1 MAASASWATPCAILP
16 PERLSDRLVRVGVLP
31 ETGDRSLRE
40 TVHIGYLLE
49 ERKPWVGQN
58 RALDTVVAALR
69 DNYELVTQPGALD
82 DHFERLL
89 KEVNRALGALSDEG
103 ETDWIGNLNGFIFVG
118 IRDELHFTQTGHA
131 PAYLLQRN
139 RMRLLTD
146 LPSGSETPHPLRT
159 FATIA
164 SGQLELGDQ
173 LIVGNDE
180 LYHEISLDALRRT
193 LTTASPY
200 QACRSIATELRR
212 PKNPG
217 VATLVFKAS
226 STESKGEPEQVLLAE
241 ALEGSLAKFVRKSKP
256 LAKAIGSGIRKTA
269 TTVGTATSKAS
280 KQAAATT
287 TSVTQKHL
295 LPAAKQAGKV
305 VQERFVSHEP
315 EEADALQDTDVVE
328 TIHPKQR
335 RSIPSSRRFSLP
347 AFHLPP
353 SFLALVRRLPWRSL
367 ALPALALLLV
377 GITVLAVSRRAGKT
391 DSGATKQEVV
401 EKLDTLSTN
410 LKTALANG
418 ETATATSLVV
428 EGDKLARELATS
440 GDASSY
446 FATLDAAR
454 DQLTNTTRLS
464 NPTVLPFSEAAG
476 IGAVSQGAYTYSATK
491 NAIASVAKGA
501 ESVLTPIPGGN
512 PVVSLTESSDSSG
525 VAYALVG
532 RGGGVYRISQSG
544 STTAVTSISPADDTF
559 KVGDAIA
566 SFAGNLYILDGKTGL
581 VWRYRGTNGVFQ
593 KSESIIDVNQYDI
606 RDTIDIAIDGSIYL
620 LKSDGSVLKFTRGVQ
635 EASFSLTGTPDLL
648 NVRKATAIRG
658 TDRTP
663 SIYLL
668 DPGISEESYGSSR
681 ILEYTKEGVFVRA
694 YALPSNLTQITAFS
708 IAPREQRLT
717 VINGNEALEF
727 TF

>member
-1 MAASASWATPCAILP
+1 M
-16 PERLSDRLVRVGVLP
+16 
-31 ETGDRSLRE
+31 
-40 TVHIGYLLE
+40 HIGYLLE

-58 RALDTVVAALR
+58 RALDTVVTALSTH
-69 DNYELVTQPGALD
+69 YELLTQPGALD
-82 DHFERLL
+82 DHFEQLL

-103 ETDWIGNLNGFIFVG
+103 ETDWIGNLNGFIFVS
-118 IRDELHFTQTGHA
+118 IRDELHFTQAGHA

-146 LPSGSETPHPLRT
+146 LPTGTETHHPLRT

-180 LYHEISLDALRRT
+180 LYHEISLDALRRS

-256 LAKAIGSGIRKTA
+256 VAKALGSGIRKTA
-269 TTVGTATSKAS
+269 ATVGSVTSKAG

-287 TSVTQKHL
+287 SSVTQKHL
-295 LPAAKQAGKV
+295 LPAAKQAGKA
-305 VQERFVSHEP
+305 VQERLAQPQSAAP
-315 EEADALQDTDVVE
+315 EGPMDTDVVE
-328 TIHPKQR
+328 TLHPSR
-335 RSIPSSRRFSLP
+335 RSVAAPRRFAVSLP
-347 AFHLPP
+347 AVRLPAGV
-353 SFLALVRRLPWRSL
+353 SRLLRRLPWRSL

-377 GITVLAVSRRAGKT
+377 GVTVVAVSRRANKT
-391 DSGATKQEVV
+391 DSGVAKQEVV
-401 EKLDTLSTN
+401 QKLDTLTES
-410 LKTALANG
+410 LAAALANG

-428 EGDKLARELATS
+428 EGDELARELATS

-446 FATLDAAR
+446 FAKLDAAR
-454 DQLTNTTRLS
+454 DQLTNTTRLT
-464 NPTVLPFSEAAG
+464 NPVVLTLTEPAG
-476 IGAVSQGAYTYSATK
+476 IGAVVQGAYTYSATK
-491 NAIASVAKGA
+491 NAVASVAKGA
-501 ESVLTPIPGGN
+501 ESVLTTIPGGN
-512 PVVSLTESSDSSG
+512 PVVSLTESSDSAG

-532 RGGGVYRISQSG
+532 RGGGVYRITQSG
-544 STTAVTSISPADDTF
+544 TTTSVTAVTPADDTF

-581 VWRYRGTNGVFQ
+581 VWRYRGTSGAFQ
-593 KSESIIDVNQYDI
+593 RSESIIDVNQFDI
-606 RDTIDIAIDGSIYL
+606 RETIDIAIDGSIYL

-635 EASFSLTGTPDLL
+635 EAGFTLTGTPELL
-648 NVRKATAIRG
+648 GVRKATAIRG

-681 ILEYTKEGVFVRA
+681 ILEYTKEGAFVRA
-694 YALPSNLTQITAFS
+694 YALPSNLTQVTAFS

-717 VINGNEALEF
+717 VVNGSEILEF
-727 TF
+727 TL